1 MIFSGTTAK
10 MILPGCQE
18 TYGKP
23 SSNSLGSIEASM
35 FSAEEEHV
43 GSSVQKNRCATAP
56 DPWLSRSPSTAPSNC
71 VYSLQLSWRTGG
83 GCGWASG
90 RGSRFEEAFNAPK
103 IGPLATYPSRG
114 HVAGAADKRKSVQL
128 CKHSRRKYSSQD
140 AWNCFSVSK
149 EIFPTKS
156 DTTAAKSVVQVMV
169 KDSLGFCRSCA
180 PVLWVEWDG
189 SEAGEGEKDQSG
201 TEVEGNARKK

>member
-71 VYSLQLSWRTGG
+71 VYSLQLSGRTGG

-114 HVAGAADKRKSVQL
+114 HVANEKACNCASIPGA
-128 CKHSRRKYSSQD
+128 
-140 AWNCFSVSK
+140 N
-149 EIFPTKS
+149 
-156 DTTAAKSVVQVMV
+156 TAARM
-169 KDSLGFCRSCA
+169 R
-180 PVLWVEWDG
+180 
-189 SEAGEGEKDQSG
+189 G
-201 TEVEGNARKK
+201 TVFRCPKKYFQPNPTPRRPNR